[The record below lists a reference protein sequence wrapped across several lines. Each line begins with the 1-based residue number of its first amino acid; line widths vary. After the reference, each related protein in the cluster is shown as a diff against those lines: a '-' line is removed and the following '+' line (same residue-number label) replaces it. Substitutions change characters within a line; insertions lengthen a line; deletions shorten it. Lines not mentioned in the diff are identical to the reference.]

1 MVQVFRWLALI
12 PACVAAWWLALFIGL
27 YVRSLIVGFCPP
39 ELVDVSGFCE
49 ASWYPAAEDAVICF
63 GVALSAFLVVLTAA
77 LVAPTHRVLAS
88 KAALAIGTVV
98 AIYFAVGTGAYF
110 ALAAAVL
117 AGIFAVLVVTTIVK
131 RWHVTT
137 SHVV

>member
-1 MVQVFRWLALI
+1 MVQTLRWLALI
-12 PACVAAWWLALFIGL
+12 PACVAAWWLALLVGL
-27 YVRSLIVGFCPP
+27 CIRSVVNSFCPP
-39 ELVDVSGFCE
+39 ELVVSGFCE

-88 KAALAIGTVV
+88 KAALVSGSAV
-98 AIYFAVGTGAYF
+98 AIYFAIGTGAYF

-117 AGIFAVLVVTTIVK
+117 AGVLALVVVNFFTRPVA
-131 RWHVTT
+131 T
-137 SHVV
+137 SDVA